1 MINKEEMLALVRSV
15 AVHDDVEQGMG
26 HAFDLGVDWERA
38 RIEKVLKAQFG
49 DLNQV
54 PNEFFSALEDIRKG
68 VEYP

>member
-38 RIEKVLKAQFG
+38 RVVKILKVNKVDAAILDDVLCGA
-49 DLNQV
+49 
-54 PNEFFSALEDIRKG
+54 
-68 VEYP
+68 EYK

>member
-38 RIEKVLKAQFG
+38 RVQKIVVAWM
-49 DLNQV
+49 
-54 PNEFFSALEDIRKG
+54 NERKNLTELADMLQDIKNG
-68 VEYP
+68 AEYQ